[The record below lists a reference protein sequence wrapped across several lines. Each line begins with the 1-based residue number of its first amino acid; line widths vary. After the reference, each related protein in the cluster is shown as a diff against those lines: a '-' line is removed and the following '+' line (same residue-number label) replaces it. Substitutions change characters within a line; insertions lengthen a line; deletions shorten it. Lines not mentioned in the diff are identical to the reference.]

1 MGLSS
6 HISSTI
12 VQPMTLVV
20 DLGQSG
26 SRVRIEGKQIDSE
39 RGKLNGEAVIDSLL
53 AVFQNLPK
61 SQLETA
67 ALACTGFNGI
77 VSDPQPFL
85 ALCNEFFGAT
95 KVAVIDDGLAG
106 FVGALGGS
114 NGVVL
119 SIGGGVVSVG
129 GNNSHFAHRDGLG
142 STFGDEGGGFWL
154 GKLGLTRAL
163 GIRQGRGNDQVLLGA
178 FKDQVFEFDALKVKN
193 AAEASTLAITSAK
206 NLLSAAD
213 AGSPTAIAIRNE
225 GAALLAQTVIATW
238 QGAGG
243 SLDDAPEIAIQG
255 GPSKNPGYVSA
266 IQNNISRSLPKAKFV
281 SARGDNLDGALWIAE
296 NMSQDAE
303 PLLRW
308 ASKTS
313 S

>member
-1 MGLSS
+1 
-6 HISSTI
+6 
-12 VQPMTLVV
+12 MTLVV

-26 SRVRIEGKQIDSE
+26 SRARIDGKQIDSD
-39 RGKLNGEAVIDSLL
+39 RGKLNGESVVDSLR
-53 AVFQNLPK
+53 AVFLNLPK
-61 SQLETA
+61 GQLDIA
-67 ALACTGFNGI
+67 ALACTGFNGV

-85 ALCNEFFGAT
+85 ALCDEFFGAK

-163 GIRQGRGNDQVLLGA
+163 GIRQGRGDDQVLLSA
-178 FKDQVFEFDALKVKN
+178 FKDQVSAFDALKVKN

-206 NLLSAAD
+206 NLLEAAD

-225 GAALLAQTVIATW
+225 GAELLAQTVIATW
-238 QGAGG
+238 LGAGG
-243 SLDDAPEIAIQG
+243 SLGDAPEIAIQG
-255 GPSKNPGYVSA
+255 GPSKNPAYVSA
-266 IQNNISRSLPKAKFV
+266 IQSNISRSLPHAKFV
-281 SARGDNLDGALWIAE
+281 TARGDNLDGALWIAN
-296 NMSQDAE
+296 NMLSDAD

-308 ASKTS
+308 ASK
-313 S
+313 